1 MSSRG
6 TKKPATATRLDEI
19 KALLENRRDGLKR
32 DLQHRI
38 REVRIDA
45 AAERRGLDE
54 AESADVGVQDDIG
67 FALLQLKAETLDK
80 IEDALRRIEAG
91 GYGDCVSCGG
101 EISEPRLR
109 ALPFARRC
117 KDCEEAREGAV
128 LRERA
133 LGQRVPPALGA
144 GARS

>member
-1 MSSRG
+1 MSPQGS
-6 TKKPATATRLDEI
+6 KIIATATRLDELRTI
-19 KALLENRRDGLKR
+19 LENRRAGLLR

-38 REVRIDA
+38 REVRTDA
-45 AAERRGLDE
+45 ATDRDGLDE
-54 AESADVGVQDDIG
+54 AESAEVAVQDEIG

-91 GYGDCVSCGG
+91 SYGDCASCGG

-117 KDCEEAREGAV
+117 KDCEEDWEGAV
-128 LRERA
+128 LR
-133 LGQRVPPALGA
+133 
-144 GARS
+144 ARSLAQHSPMLLVERS

>member
-1 MSSRG
+1 MSTRRANQV
-6 TKKPATATRLDEI
+6 ATPTRLNEV

-45 AAERRGLDE
+45 AADRHGLDE

-91 GYGDCVSCGG
+91 GYGDCASCGG
-101 EISEPRLR
+101 EISERRLR

-117 KDCEEAREGAV
+117 KDCEEAREAAV
-128 LRERA
+128 LRDRA
-133 LGQRVPPALGA
+133 LGQRVPPSLV
-144 GARS
+144 ARS